1 MQTGGI
7 SSLAIRH
14 PIATSL
20 MMIGILFIGLVAYP
34 NLPVAPLP
42 QVDFPTIQVTASY
55 PGASPE
61 TMASSVAQPLERQF
75 SQIPDVS
82 EMTSSSALGTTQITL
97 QFNLDRDIDAAAND
111 VQAAINAAGGQL
123 PQDLPSPPTYRKVN
137 PADSPILIMAV
148 QSDTLPLSQV
158 DDAADTILAQQI
170 SQIPGVAL
178 VNIGGEQKPAVRVQ
192 IDPAKI
198 AALGLS
204 LEDVR
209 SALSSATV
217 NAPKGSFDGPRQSFT
232 IYDNDQLLKADA
244 YNDVIV
250 AYRNGAPV
258 RIRDIGQAVTGPEN
272 AKLAAWENGKRGILL
287 IIMKQPSANVI
298 ETVDRVKAARS
309 EEHTSELQ
317 SRPHLVCR

>member
-1 MQTGGI
+1 K
-7 SSLAIRH
+7 
-14 PIATSL
+14 
-20 MMIGILFIGLVAYP
+20 
-34 NLPVAPLP
+34 
-42 QVDFPTIQVTASY
+42 
-55 PGASPE
+55 
-61 TMASSVAQPLERQF
+61 
-75 SQIPDVS
+75 
-82 EMTSSSALGTTQITL
+82 
-97 QFNLDRDIDAAAND
+97 AA
-111 VQAAINAAGGQL
+111 V
-123 PQDLPSPPTYRKVN
+123 
-137 PADSPILIMAV
+137 
-148 QSDTLPLSQV
+148 
-158 DDAADTILAQQI
+158 
-170 SQIPGVAL
+170 GVE
-178 VNIGGEQKPAVRVQ
+178 G
-192 IDPAKI
+192 DPAKV

-298 ETVDRVKAARS
+298 ETVDRVKAALPR
-309 EEHTSELQ
+309 LQ
-317 SRPHLVCR
+317 AAVP